1 MIAAKQNQKF
11 PFHFLSAPPTPPA
24 ENLKL
29 RKESFW
35 FLLPRPQGADEA
47 LGIRAYDFISHHHAL
62 HACHIICFESK
73 CELGTIQTPIR
84 NSTIFSEDTSGRRK
98 APTKDFLAGLQGNSE
113 FLARKRALFFRQ
125 EAGAK
130 SEAILT
136 HSICLIQKEFLL
148 L

>member
-1 MIAAKQNQKF
+1 
-11 PFHFLSAPPTPPA
+11 
-24 ENLKL
+24 
-29 RKESFW
+29 
-35 FLLPRPQGADEA
+35 
-47 LGIRAYDFISHHHAL
+47 
-62 HACHIICFESK
+62 
-73 CELGTIQTPIR
+73 
-84 NSTIFSEDTSGRRK
+84 
-98 APTKDFLAGLQGNSE
+98 LAGLQGNSE